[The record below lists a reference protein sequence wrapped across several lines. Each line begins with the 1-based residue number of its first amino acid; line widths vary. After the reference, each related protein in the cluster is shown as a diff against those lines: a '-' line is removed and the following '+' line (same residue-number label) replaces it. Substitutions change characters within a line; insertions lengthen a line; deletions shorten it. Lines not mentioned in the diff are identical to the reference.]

1 MREIAKRFLED
12 QNFTKEEFEEL
23 LKGFENKEER
33 AAFREK
39 AAFLRGKYYGD
50 KVFTR
55 GLIEFTNYCKNNC
68 YYCGIRGGNK
78 HVVRYRLTK
87 EEILECCK
95 EGYALGF
102 RTFVLQGG
110 EDPWFTDER
119 MVEIIREI
127 KGNYS
132 DCALTLSIGEKSY
145 ESYKRFREAGA
156 DRYLLRHEKPGV
168 ETQVLREIDWFL
180 KYYRDIRPAMYIAYD
195 RIAAYDTQKP
205 ELRVTFDWN
214 IRFRNQELDLKK
226 GTWGQ
231 QILEEGQQLM
241 EIKIPGAMPVWL
253 CELLDQLCIYPVS
266 FSKYGKAYRMQQAE
280 ERKDEGGKYCA

>member
-102 RTFVLQGG
+102 RTFVLQGLSLIHISKSNPIFCFVCG
-110 EDPWFTDER
+110 NSSCSVSTKTD
-119 MVEIIREI
+119 
-127 KGNYS
+127 
-132 DCALTLSIGEKSY
+132 T
-145 ESYKRFREAGA
+145 
-156 DRYLLRHEKPGV
+156 
-168 ETQVLREIDWFL
+168 
-180 KYYRDIRPAMYIAYD
+180 
-195 RIAAYDTQKP
+195 
-205 ELRVTFDWN
+205 
-214 IRFRNQELDLKK
+214 
-226 GTWGQ
+226 
-231 QILEEGQQLM
+231 
-241 EIKIPGAMPVWL
+241 
-253 CELLDQLCIYPVS
+253 
-266 FSKYGKAYRMQQAE
+266 
-280 ERKDEGGKYCA
+280 